1 MNIWILDSESGITLL
16 YKAFMDLPL
25 DEDLVSGLLAA
36 LNQFTVF
43 EFQEGIE
50 SIEMGGLR
58 WVYLNDKDLNLLFI
72 AASDKS
78 VNSEILK
85 ARLNVIKHA
94 FIQDFVPDPESWNAT
109 WKGNTEEY
117 LPFKKTI
124 DEYYD
129 QWLRVEKVSDIA
141 EYYNILGV
149 FQQILNLLI
158 NVIEAHVS
166 PLKKEKIYIQL
177 TLMFTNY
184 LNHDYVKKNKELS
197 KISFERESGINII
210 NINPENCDMLV
221 VEKQIINLIRRIV
234 HMIKFEEGY
243 HNSLRYF
250 IDENIF
256 EYLISNLS
264 LLNELNLFKFLLQ
277 LFLLKKS

>member
-78 VNSEILK
+78 VNSDMLK
-85 ARLNVIKHA
+85 ARLNVIKQA
-94 FIQDFVPDPESWNAT
+94 FIREYVPGQEEWNAI

-124 DEYYD
+124 DEFYD

-149 FQQILNLLI
+149 FQQILNLLV

-177 TLMFTNY
+177 TVMFTNY
-184 LNHDYVKKNKELS
+184 LNHDYIKKNKELS
-197 KISFERESGINII
+197 KISFKRESGINII
-210 NINPENCDMLV
+210 NINPENCDMIV

-234 HMIKFEEGY
+234 HMIKHEEGY
-243 HNSLRYF
+243 RNSLSYF
-250 IDENIF
+250 IEENIF

-264 LLNELNLFKFLLQ
+264 LLNELNLFKFFLQ
-277 LFLLKKS
+277 LFLLKNS

>member
-58 WVYLNDKDLNLLFI
+58 WVYLEEKELNLLFI
-72 AASDKS
+72 AASEKN

-85 ARLNVIKHA
+85 ARLNVIMQA
-94 FIQDFVPDPESWNAT
+94 FIQKYVPDREKWKQS
-109 WKGNTEEY
+109 WKGNTESY
-117 LPFKKTI
+117 LPFKDTI

-129 QWLRVEKVSDIA
+129 QWIMAEKVTDIA

-149 FQQILNLLI
+149 FQQILNLLM
-158 NVIEAHVS
+158 NVIEAHVP
-166 PLKKEKIYIQL
+166 PLNKVKIYYNIDN
-177 TLMFTNY
+177 MFKNY
-184 LNHDYVKKNKELS
+184 LSHDYVKNNEELR
-197 KISFERESGINII
+197 KFSFERESGINII
-210 NINPENCDMLV
+210 NINPANCDMLV

-234 HMIKFEEGY
+234 QMIKSEEGY
-243 HNSLRYF
+243 QKSLKYF
-250 IDENIF
+250 TEENIF

-264 LLNELNLFKFLLQ
+264 LLNELNLFKFFLQ